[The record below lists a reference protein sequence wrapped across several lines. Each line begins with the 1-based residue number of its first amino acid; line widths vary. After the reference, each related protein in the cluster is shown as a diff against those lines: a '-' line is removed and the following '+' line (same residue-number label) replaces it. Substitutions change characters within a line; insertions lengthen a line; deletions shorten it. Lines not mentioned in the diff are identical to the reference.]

1 MSKAF
6 LTTKILEHRK
16 IIFPNKGLSFNNI
29 MHVENHKIVREEDIM
44 ANIMNIYF
52 TNITIHLKLK
62 TTKIDPK
69 ANLESIYKISSKIK
83 KVSKLAN
90 FHFR

>member
-1 MSKAF
+1 MLNFSLRPKKYLVILMSKAF

-69 ANLESIYKISSKIK
+69 ANLEST
-83 KVSKLAN
+83 
-90 FHFR
+90 

>member
-16 IIFPNKGLSFNNI
+16 IIFPNKGLRFNNI

-69 ANLESIYKISSKIK
+69 ANLESI
-83 KVSKLAN
+83 
-90 FHFR
+90 

>member
-6 LTTKILEHRK
+6 LTTKILENRK
-16 IIFPNKGLSFNNI
+16 IVFPSEGLSFNNI
-29 MHVENHKIVREEDIM
+29 MHVENHKIVREEDII

-69 ANLESIYKISSKIK
+69 TNLESI
-83 KVSKLAN
+83 
-90 FHFR
+90 